1 MARRKMLSACEVFLK
16 CIKSSTLSPAELA
29 RALEHF
35 GISAECVIKAAEEL
49 PEHYHLDLEG
59 IRRIIELYIAEFID
73 LFKNTDSALICTT
86 HPTPLYVMLLVG
98 NAGRSGVRIKT
109 PGFVAMLVLRS
120 FFLWKEGIK
129 GVRGS
134 GSPVCGMNQMRLFL
148 IKNECIERP
157 AVLWNW
163 GLLCDENCITGRIL
177 KQHYPEIEKIDIKGL
192 RGSNSD
198 KELFQHLCSQIEK
211 AFIKL
216 RRVLDLDISENA
228 EKQAWNQWMSLV
240 LTIESITRLNNKL
253 QGQLL
258 GGNDLALVHS
268 VLITAFSD
276 WTPLLEALELLY
288 VELKNRRSRIEHS
301 HKEYA
306 NKACLYC
313 YYVPLTT
320 PQVSSLFA
328 RHGIS
333 LIGNTAFL
341 FRKAGELSP
350 KSLNE
355 RIALMC
361 MQILI
366 GGDCETEAEAV
377 CKQLGKYRCR
387 GYLTGMYAYDRWL
400 GSGQRAVAE
409 LIEKKFGYPVF
420 FLDMDFW
427 HSNDLEILEARIKA
441 IAKRITGDC

>member
-29 RALEHF
+29 RALERF

-120 FFLWKEGIK
+120 FFLWKEDIK
-129 GVRGS
+129 GVLGS
-134 GSPVCGMNQMRLFL
+134 ELPVCGMNQMRLFL
-148 IKNECIERP
+148 IKNECIDRP

-163 GLLCDENCITGRIL
+163 DLLCDENCITGRIL
-177 KQHYPEIEKIDIKGL
+177 KRHYPEIEKIDIKGL
-192 RGSNSD
+192 RSSNSEE
-198 KELFQHLCSQIEK
+198 ELFLHLCSQVEK
-211 AFIKL
+211 AFFKL
-216 RRVLDLDISENA
+216 GRVLDLDISENV
-228 EKQAWNQWMSLV
+228 EKQSWNQWMSLV
-240 LTIESITRLNNKL
+240 LVIESITKLNNKL
-253 QGQLL
+253 QGRLL
-258 GGNDLALVHS
+258 GGNNLALAHS
-268 VLITAFSD
+268 IMLTAFSD
-276 WTPLLEALELLY
+276 YAPLMESLDLLY
-288 VELKNRRSRIEHS
+288 VELKNKRDRIEHS
-301 HKEYA
+301 GKGYA

-328 RHGIS
+328 RHGVS

-341 FRKAGELSP
+341 FRKVEEFSP
-350 KSLNE
+350 KSLHE
-355 RIALMC
+355 RIALVC
-361 MQILI
+361 MQILV
-366 GGDCETEAEAV
+366 GGDCETEAEEV
-377 CKQLGKYRCR
+377 GKRLEEYRCR
-387 GYLTGMYAYDRWL
+387 GYLTGMYAFDRWL
-400 GSGQRAVAE
+400 GSGQGAVAE

-427 HSNDLEILEARIKA
+427 HSNDLEMLEARIKA
-441 IAKRITGDC
+441 IVKRIAGDC